1 MLTGCVG
8 QVPDQGIGEGGEL
21 LGIARG
27 QGDVEVVGGDR
38 PPDPDGAVEVHLPSQ
53 PPADDEREE
62 LWRRL
67 HEFYAGWSHY
77 QTLTDRELPVVR
89 LRPTSP
95 AP

>member
-1 MLTGCVG
+1 MLDWWG
-8 QVPDQGIGEGGEL
+8 PI
-21 LGIARG
+21 
-27 QGDVEVVGGDR
+27 
-38 PPDPDGAVEVHLPSQ
+38 
-53 PPADDEREE
+53 
-62 LWRRL
+62 L